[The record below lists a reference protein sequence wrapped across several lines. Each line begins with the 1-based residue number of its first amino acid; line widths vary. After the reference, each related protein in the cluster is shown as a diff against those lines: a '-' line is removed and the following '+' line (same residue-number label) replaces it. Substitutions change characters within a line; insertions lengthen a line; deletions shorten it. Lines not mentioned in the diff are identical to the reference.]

1 MADHGGRVGGVVAM
15 RIPDFWTPEIWRRA
29 AAPAIPAVYVA
40 DGHMVSEATEHH
52 ADYVGQDRWV
62 VDYLPG
68 RTLTQIQAKA
78 AMRIAV
84 APEQLEVE
92 RWAATLGLTA
102 AEARLF
108 VAMPV
113 VA

>member
-1 MADHGGRVGGVVAM
+1 MN
-15 RIPDFWTPEIWRRA
+15 IPSVWDRSTWRRA
-29 AAPAIPAVYVA
+29 ANPTIPAVIEA
-40 DGHMVSEATEHH
+40 AGHMVSEATEHH

-68 RTLTQIQAKA
+68 RQLSREQASA

-84 APEQLEVE
+84 APQQLEVE
-92 RWAATLGLTA
+92 RWAAVLGLTA
-102 AEARLF
+102 AEARAF
-108 VAMPV
+108 VAMSIE